1 MNRPAWHSQ
10 AACRGLTHLFFP
22 EPGANRY
29 DIERAKATCQ
39 ACPVIDLCQQQ
50 IDELG
55 TKEPGI
61 WAGQTVRERERARG
75 WERAADR
82 RRVVP
87 IIQLLMDTEDELRGA
102 C

>member
-22 EPGANRY
+22 EPGANHY
-29 DIERAKATCQ
+29 DILRAKALCQ
-39 ACPVIDLCQQQ
+39 SCPVLNLCQQQ

-75 WERAADR
+75 WERASER

-87 IIQLLMDTEDELRGA
+87 LIQLLMDTEDELKGV